1 VANAKGDPLKRIRIL
16 LAGMPTLML
25 NILQHVITSQPDM
38 VIVGVVKDDDL
49 LAAARRT
56 RAEVVI
62 VGLRAKEEAD
72 DYTPLLFRRPR
83 LKVLAIADTG
93 KSGSIC
99 ELRLRRVSLGQISV
113 RTLANA
119 IRGGASGSSF
129 TRSAR
134 RKSLEVN

>member
-1 VANAKGDPLKRIRIL
+1 
-16 LAGMPTLML
+16 ML
-25 NILQHVITSQPDM
+25 NILQHVIPSEPDM

-56 RAEVVI
+56 RADVII
-62 VGLRAKEEAD
+62 VGQRAKAEAD

-83 LKVLAIADTG
+83 LKVLAIVDTG
-93 KSGSIC
+93 KTGSLC
-99 ELRLRRVSLGQISV
+99 ELRLRRVSLGELSV
-113 RTLANA
+113 RTLAKA
-119 IRGGASGSSF
+119 IRGGASRSSS